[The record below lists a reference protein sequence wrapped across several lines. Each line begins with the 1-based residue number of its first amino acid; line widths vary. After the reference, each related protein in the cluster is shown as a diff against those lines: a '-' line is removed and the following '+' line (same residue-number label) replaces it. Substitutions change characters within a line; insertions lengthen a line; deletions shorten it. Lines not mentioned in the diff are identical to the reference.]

1 MNDFCL
7 CNNQAIL
14 PKLYSLKTNKKA
26 MMGGKEIKGFPGGA
40 SGKEPTCLCRRLKDK
55 GLILGSGRF
64 PGGRHD
70 NLEDMTTQSN
80 ILQWRIPWTD
90 EAWRANSP

>member
-1 MNDFCL
+1 M
-7 CNNQAIL
+7 I
-14 PKLYSLKTNKKA
+14 
-26 MMGGKEIKGFPGGA
+26 GGKEIKGFPGGA

-64 PGGRHD
+64 PGRGHD

>member
-1 MNDFCL
+1 M
-7 CNNQAIL
+7 I
-14 PKLYSLKTNKKA
+14 
-26 MMGGKEIKGFPGGA
+26 GGKEIKGFPGGA

-64 PGGRHD
+64 PGGGHD